1 MKTGFGMLT
10 AALLLI
16 SCGTG
21 QAATVTVTSVSG
33 VWSDVDP
40 NVATGVG
47 TTSIRWGQSTGF
59 GRSGYD
65 FVSNVP
71 PPQVLGNGQQFDLAT
86 FTHINQPITGNAIEK
101 AWLDVTINFTA
112 DFLVGPQV
120 ANQQFIFLHNETP
133 NACIGL
139 NCSDDI
145 VKAFL
150 NVGQSN
156 VYVDGLNI
164 YTFGITGFEVGN
176 VLFSQFNSPEGSSN
190 SATLRASF
198 DAVENFPSET
208 PLPAAVWLFG
218 SALGLGA
225 LLTRQRRQRKRGIW
239 DDLPRVEFTPK
250 A

>member
-1 MKTGFGMLT
+1 MKK
-10 AALLLI
+10 LLLATAMLLAAT
-16 SCGTG
+16 SA

-65 FVSNVP
+65 FTSNVP

-133 NACIGL
+133 NNCVGL

-176 VLFSQFNSPEGSSN
+176 VLFAQFNSPEGSSN
-190 SATLRASF
+190 TATLRASF

-208 PLPAAVWLFG
+208 PLPAAVWMFG
-218 SALGLGA
+218 GVLGLYGMIA
-225 LLTRQRRQRKRGIW
+225 KGRRRRQKSY
-239 DDLPRVEFTPK
+239 LETVASASSP
-250 A
+250 

>member
-1 MKTGFGMLT
+1 MKK
-10 AALLLI
+10 LLLATAMLLAAT
-16 SCGTG
+16 SA

-47 TTSIRWGQSTGF
+47 TTSIRWGQSTGS
-59 GRSGYD
+59 GQSGYD

-133 NACIGL
+133 NNCFGA

-156 VYVDGLNI
+156 VYVDGLNV

-176 VLFSQFNSPEGSSN
+176 VLFSQFNSPEGSN
-190 SATLRASF
+190 NTATLRASF
-198 DAVENFPSET
+198 DAVENFAET
-208 PLPAAVWLFG
+208 PIPGAVWLFASG
-218 SALGLGA
+218 AAGFGA
-225 LLTRQRRQRKRGIW
+225 LLRRRKKKTETAQA
-239 DDLPRVEFTPK
+239 V
-250 A
+250 AA

>member
-1 MKTGFGMLT
+1 MKKLQGLLAGV
-10 AALLLI
+10 ALLA
-16 SCGTG
+16 SVGAG
-21 QAATVTVTSVSG
+21 QAATVTVSSVTG

-47 TTSIRWGQSTGF
+47 TTSIRWGQSTGS
-59 GRSGYD
+59 GQSGYD

-71 PPQVLGNGQQFDLAT
+71 PPQVLGNGDQFNLAT

-176 VLFSQFNSPEGSSN
+176 VLFTQFNSKEGFSN
-190 SATLRASF
+190 SAILRASF

-208 PLPAAVWLFG
+208 PIPGAVWLFASG
-218 SALGLGA
+218 AAGLGA
-225 LLTRQRRQRKRGIW
+225 LLRRRRK
-239 DDLPRVEFTPK
+239 K
-250 A
+250 MAA